1 MTRARV
7 SSRNTRICG
16 AGRAPGVR
24 AKREARR
31 HRERHARCL
40 RPGGRRLRD
49 GDTHRS
55 WRQRRQGRSGRLRWQ
70 DDTPAQAW
78 LAMRLGALP
87 VDYLFVARSGTPLTR
102 DYATHLLHRLS
113 RRAGLP
119 HKIGP
124 HALRHY
130 AATALLRHTGKLELV
145 RQVLRH
151 ETLTMTL
158 RYAHLADL
166 EVAKQFRRA
175 SSLDRLSGEIEPETT
190 PAPERVRDRVIR
202 SAGSGGT
209 RIGGLWC
216 RAARREARSAYA
228 NVVPGGGFNTYLQPT
243 PSTSHVGRRFL

>member
-1 MTRARV
+1 MKIIIIYSMTRARV

-40 RPGGRRLRD
+40 RPGGRRLHD

-113 RRAGLP
+113 RAS
-119 HKIGP
+119 
-124 HALRHY
+124 
-130 AATALLRHTGKLELV
+130 
-145 RQVLRH
+145 
-151 ETLTMTL
+151 
-158 RYAHLADL
+158 
-166 EVAKQFRRA
+166 RA
-175 SSLDRLSGEIEPETT
+175 STQDRPPRAPPLCRDGAPTAHRQPGTRSPSA
-190 PAPERVRDRVIR
+190 PARNTHYDAPVLA
-202 SAGSGGT
+202 SHGSGGGQAISPRQLT
-209 RIGGLWC
+209 RPALW
-216 RAARREARSAYA
+216 
-228 NVVPGGGFNTYLQPT
+228 
-243 PSTSHVGRRFL
+243 